1 MSDWLYFSNEE
12 AKAPK
17 GSVICSRTYSQSDW
31 YVDLEGRVNGKE
43 LRQSHLHT
51 YAHLSSIYV
60 VPKYRNLEAVLLTS
74 LAYMDN
80 LKPDIF
86 TFSVTVGPDHQG
98 LALPSLSFQSFLK
111 FPVGKQ

>member
-1 MSDWLYFSNEE
+1 M
-12 AKAPK
+12 
-17 GSVICSRTYSQSDW
+17 ICSRTYSQSDW